1 MKEKIKQEK
10 GVTLLILVI
19 TVMVLLILTFTIV
32 INTKTN
38 ASTKR
43 LTQLKSDIQNLEQK
57 VSDFYNEYGEIPAE
71 IEYTN
76 IDQIKD
82 LLNEKEKSSESKF
95 YVIDLQAMKGISL
108 NYGRDYEEIKNTNT
122 DNANKYEDV
131 YIINNITHNI
141 FYIRGVDV
149 TKNGVYEKYY
159 TKTNTVQEVPDVDLS
174 IKYDNIDTSK
184 TNPIAATPEDAEI
197 IESDANK
204 GIVIKDKNENEWVWV
219 EVPKDT
225 AFSGLNIDTSKELT
239 TQNYNDIKNKMITYA
254 GVYRNAPAAE
264 LQSWADEWY
273 EGCGLTQEEY
283 NILYKKMLKSVYT
296 YGGFWIGR
304 YEAGIEGSITDVS
317 KARTSHSD
325 ISIGVSPK
333 AISQKDAIPY
343 NYVYCSEAQALAN
356 QMTPSNN
363 YTSSLMFGIQWDL
376 VCKFLEVKSTLEIAD
391 INSNSTSWGNYSDTK
406 IENIELGKYAK
417 YNGTSLEAW
426 VKIPDLYTKQNTG
439 NDCRTLL
446 STGITEYTKKMNI
459 YDFAGNVWEL
469 TLEKSEVD
477 GYPCIY
483 RGGDYSSSGSERPG
497 AFRNDHNIKKNDF
510 FITFRPSFIK

>member
-254 GVYRNAPAAE
+254 TTYRS
-264 LQSWADEWY
+264 SWTDEWH

-283 NILYKKMLKSVYT
+283 DILYKKMLKSVYT

-343 NYVYCSEAQALAN
+343 NNVYCSEAQALA
-356 QMTPSNN
+356 QEMSPDNN

-376 VCKFLEVKSTLEIAD
+376 VCKFLEVKGGLTTAN
-391 INSNSTSWGNYSDTK
+391 INSDSSSWGIYNNVTK
-406 IENIELGKYAK
+406 KITSAK
-417 YNGTSLEAW
+417 AKQSTDNGNSWKSITG
-426 VKIPDLYTKQNTG
+426 TKSASSIV
-439 NDCRTLL
+439 L
-446 STGITEYTKKMNI
+446 STGASEETNKMNI
-459 YDFAGNVWEL
+459 YELAGNEWEF
-469 TLEKSEVD
+469 TLEKGIYND
-477 GYPCIY
+477 GQCAD
-483 RGGDYSSSGSERPG
+483 RGGNYYNSGSSTPVV
-497 AFRNDHNIKKNDF
+497 FRGYRDKTQCGYSIS
-510 FITFRPSFIK
+510 FRSVFYK

>member
-149 TKNGVYEKYY
+149 TKNGIYEKYY

-184 TNPIAATPEDAEI
+184 TNPIAATPEDIEI
-197 IESDANK
+197 IEADANK

-254 GVYRNAPAAE
+254 GVYRKGSAS
-264 LQSWADEWY
+264 QTRSDWTDEWY

-283 NILYKKMLKSVYT
+283 DILYKKMLKSVYT

-363 YTSSLMFGIQWDL
+363 YTSSLLFGIQWDL
-376 VCKFLEVKSTLEIAD
+376 ICKFLEVKGGLTTSD
-391 INSNSTSWGNYSDTK
+391 INSNSSNWGNYKNVERNITSDRAKQSIDSGKSWKTIMGTK
-406 IENIELGKYAK
+406 SASSII
-417 YNGTSLEAW
+417 
-426 VKIPDLYTKQNTG
+426 
-439 NDCRTLL
+439 L
-446 STGITEYTKKMNI
+446 SKGASDETKKMNI
-459 YDFAGNVWEL
+459 YDFAGNEYEW
-469 TLEKSEVD
+469 TLERATSD
-477 GYPCIY
+477 TNDCCAS
-483 RGGDYSSSGSERPG
+483 RGGNYDYFGQGGPASYRSYYGTTYNIYG
-497 AFRNDHNIKKNDF
+497 IGFRTTSYKE
-510 FITFRPSFIK
+510 

>member
-184 TNPIAATPEDAEI
+184 TNPIAATPEDIEI
-197 IESDANK
+197 IEADANK

-219 EVPKDT
+219 EVPKDCLWHRL
-225 AFSGLNIDTSKELT
+225 G
-239 TQNYNDIKNKMITYA
+239 
-254 GVYRNAPAAE
+254 
-264 LQSWADEWY
+264 
-273 EGCGLTQEEY
+273 
-283 NILYKKMLKSVYT
+283 
-296 YGGFWIGR
+296 
-304 YEAGIEGSITDVS
+304 
-317 KARTSHSD
+317 
-325 ISIGVSPK
+325 
-333 AISQKDAIPY
+333 
-343 NYVYCSEAQALAN
+343 
-356 QMTPSNN
+356 
-363 YTSSLMFGIQWDL
+363 
-376 VCKFLEVKSTLEIAD
+376 TL
-391 INSNSTSWGNYSDTK
+391 S
-406 IENIELGKYAK
+406 
-417 YNGTSLEAW
+417 
-426 VKIPDLYTKQNTG
+426 
-439 NDCRTLL
+439 
-446 STGITEYTKKMNI
+446 
-459 YDFAGNVWEL
+459 
-469 TLEKSEVD
+469 
-477 GYPCIY
+477 
-483 RGGDYSSSGSERPG
+483 
-497 AFRNDHNIKKNDF
+497 
-510 FITFRPSFIK
+510 

>member
-131 YIINNITHNI
+131 YIINNLTHNI

-149 TKNGVYEKYY
+149 TENGVYEKYY
-159 TKTNTVQEVPDVDLS
+159 TKTNRVQEVPDVDLS

-254 GVYRNAPAAE
+254 GVYRKGSATQNCN
-264 LQSWADEWY
+264 WTDEWY

-283 NILYKKMLKSVYT
+283 DILYKKMLKSVYT

-317 KARTSHSD
+317 KARTNNSER
-325 ISIGVSPK
+325 ISVGVSPK

-343 NYVYCSEAQALAN
+343 NYVYCSESQALA
-356 QMTPSNN
+356 QEMTPNN
-363 YTSSLMFGIQWDL
+363 SYTSSLMFGIQRDL
-376 VCKFLEVKSTLEIAD
+376 VYKYLEVKSTLETTD
-391 INSNSTSWGNYSDTK
+391 INSNSSTWGNYNNVPRTISSDKAKQSTDDGNTWTAITGTK
-406 IENIELGKYAK
+406 PASSVFL
-417 YNGTSLEAW
+417 T
-426 VKIPDLYTKQNTG
+426 TG
-439 NDCRTLL
+439 ASEETN
-446 STGITEYTKKMNI
+446 KMNI
-459 YDFAGNVWEL
+459 YDFAGNEWEW
-469 TLEKSEVD
+469 TLEQTSD
-477 GYPCIY
+477 SNYPCAR
-483 RGGDYSSSGSERPG
+483 RGGSFSISGSYDP
-497 AFRNDHNIKKNDF
+497 ASSRNYGGTTDAYGRF
-510 FITFRPSFIK
+510 GFRPTLYVN

>member
-239 TQNYNDIKNKMITYA
+239 TQNYNDIKNKMITYV
-254 GVYRNAPAAE
+254 GVYRKGSAS
-264 LQSWADEWY
+264 QTRSDWTDEWY

-283 NILYKKMLKSVYT
+283 DILYKKMLKSVYT
-296 YGGFWIGR
+296 YGGFWVGR

-317 KARTSHSD
+317 KARTNNSER
-325 ISIGVSPK
+325 ISVGVSPK

-343 NYVYCSEAQALAN
+343 NYVYCSESQALA
-356 QMTPSNN
+356 QEMTPDNN

-376 VCKFLEVKSTLEIAD
+376 VCKFLEIKGGLTTANINSDSSTWGIYNNVTRTISSDKAKQSTNYGNTWTAITGMKST
-391 INSNSTSWGNYSDTK
+391 GNVLLTK
-406 IENIELGKYAK
+406 GASEETIKL
-417 YNGTSLEAW
+417 
-426 VKIPDLYTKQNTG
+426 
-439 NDCRTLL
+439 
-446 STGITEYTKKMNI
+446 NI
-459 YDFAGNVWEL
+459 YDFAGNEWEW
-469 TLEKSEVD
+469 TLEQATYNSN
-477 GYPCIY
+477 YPCAD
-483 RGGDYSSSGSERPG
+483 RGGSYSDSGFAFPVSYRDNIRTTYSDSSIS
-497 AFRNDHNIKKNDF
+497 FRATLYVN
-510 FITFRPSFIK
+510 

>member
-254 GVYRNAPAAE
+254 TTYRS
-264 LQSWADEWY
+264 SWTDEWY

-283 NILYKKMLKSVYT
+283 DILYKKMLKSVYT

-317 KARTSHSD
+317 KARTAHSD
-325 ISIGVSPK
+325 ITIGVSPK

-343 NYVYCSEAQALAN
+343 NYVYCSESQALA
-356 QMTPSNN
+356 QEMTPDNN

-376 VCKFLEVKSTLEIAD
+376 VCKFLEVKGGLTTAN
-391 INSNSTSWGNYSDTK
+391 INSDSSSWGNYNNVTRTISSDKAKQSTNYGNTWTAITGTK
-406 IENIELGKYAK
+406 PASKVLLTTGASDE
-417 YNGTSLEAW
+417 TR
-426 VKIPDLYTKQNTG
+426 KI
-439 NDCRTLL
+439 
-446 STGITEYTKKMNI
+446 NI
-459 YDFAGNVWEL
+459 YDLAGNVWEW
-469 TLEKSEVD
+469 TLEKTFDSIKICAV
-477 GYPCIY
+477 
-483 RGGDYSSSGSERPG
+483 RGGDYLATGISSSASSSSQTDTKGNYYGIS
-497 AFRNDHNIKKNDF
+497 FRT
-510 FITFRPSFIK
+510 TFYKE

>member
-149 TKNGVYEKYY
+149 TKNGIYEKYY

-184 TNPIAATPEDAEI
+184 TNPIAATPEDIEI
-197 IESDANK
+197 IEADANK

-254 GVYRNAPAAE
+254 GVYRKGSAS
-264 LQSWADEWY
+264 QTRSDWTDEWY

-283 NILYKKMLKSVYT
+283 DILYKKMLKSVYT

-343 NYVYCSEAQALAN
+343 NYVYCSEAQALAKK
-356 QMTPSNN
+356 MTPDNN
-363 YTSSLMFGIQWDL
+363 YISSLMFGIQWDL
-376 VCKFLEVKSTLEIAD
+376 VCKFLEVKGKLSIEN
-391 INSNSTSWGNYSDTK
+391 INSDSSSWGNYNNTK
-406 IENIELGKYAK
+406 RIITSAKAKQKGTPWIEIRG
-417 YNGTSLEAW
+417 
-426 VKIPDLYTKQNTG
+426 VKIANDSILLTTG
-439 NDCRTLL
+439 A
-446 STGITEYTKKMNI
+446 SEESKKANI
-459 YDFAGNVWEL
+459 YDLAGNEWEW
-469 TLEKSEVD
+469 TLENTSINN
-477 GYPCIY
+477 YPCTGM
-483 RGGDYSSSGSERPG
+483 GGCYISYSSNNPASYRFNDSITSSSDSIS
-497 AFRNDHNIKKNDF
+497 FRATLSVN
-510 FITFRPSFIK
+510 

>member
-10 GVTLLILVI
+10 GGTLLILVI

-57 VSDFYNEYGEIPAE
+57 VSDFYNKYGEIPAE

-131 YIINNITHNI
+131 YIINNLTHNI

-149 TKNGVYEKYY
+149 TENGVYEKYY

-254 GVYRNAPAAE
+254 GVYRKGSAS
-264 LQSWADEWY
+264 QTRSDWIDEWY

-283 NILYKKMLKSVYT
+283 DILYKKMLKSVYK

-304 YEAGIEGSITDVS
+304 YEAGIEGSITDLS
-317 KARTSHSD
+317 KARTAHSD

-343 NYVYCSEAQALAN
+343 NYVYCSEAQALA
-356 QMTPSNN
+356 QEMTPDNN

-376 VCKFLEVKSTLEIAD
+376 VCKFLEVKGGLTTAN
-391 INSNSTSWGNYSDTK
+391 INSNSSTWGIYNDVTRTINSDKAKQSTNYGNTWAAITGMKS
-406 IENIELGKYAK
+406 
-417 YNGTSLEAW
+417 
-426 VKIPDLYTKQNTG
+426 TG
-439 NDCRTLL
+439 NVLL
-446 STGITEYTKKMNI
+446 TKGASEETNKMNI
-459 YDFAGNVWEL
+459 YDFAGNEWEW
-469 TLEKSEVD
+469 TLEQATSNSD
-477 GYPCIY
+477 YPCAD
-483 RGGDYSSSGSERPG
+483 RGGSYSDSGAALPVSYRDNIRTTYADSSIS
-497 AFRNDHNIKKNDF
+497 FRATLYVN
-510 FITFRPSFIK
+510 